1 MPTAGLILL
10 LSVKCAHGLEHEMH
24 NKTAVVA
31 EGVIDVVLSDS
42 IASKTSSKKKSI
54 SKKNALEHYHSCHAS
69 SDG

>member
-42 IASKTSSKKKSI
+42 IASKTSSKKK
-54 SKKNALEHYHSCHAS
+54 KHQQKECFGALS
-69 SDG
+69 